1 MVFGGKD
8 EDIKMIYQ
16 LKFKK
21 EDGAKIF
28 FISDLHIGHA
38 KLLESRGFS
47 TIEDHNNTIISN
59 WNSVVDNDSTVFML
73 GDMVLGAGDKSFET
87 YYNLLNILNYKRL
100 YICSGNHHAALKKLW
115 EMAKL
120 NNEPIDDFYRKS
132 LYLED
137 KNKKV
142 YFIPNYYEIFI
153 GVTPVILSHYPI
165 ISFNGQRA
173 GAIFLHGHSHNS
185 LHKTEWLENN
195 YYKGK
200 VMDVG
205 YEGIKK
211 PISFNEIKEIMDKK
225 EIVTF
230 DHH

>member
-1 MVFGGKD
+1 
-8 EDIKMIYQ
+8 MIYQ

-28 FISDLHIGHA
+28 FFSDPHINHA

-47 TIEDHNNTIISN
+47 TIEEHDKTIIDN
-59 WNSVVDNDSTVFML
+59 WNSVVDNESTVFML
-73 GDMVLGAGDKSFET
+73 GDFVLGAGEKSFDV
-87 YYNLLNILNYKRL
+87 YYNLLKVLNYRRL
-100 YICSGNHHAALKKLW
+100 YICAGNHHAALKKLW

-120 NNEPIDDFYRKS
+120 NGEPIDDYYRKS

-142 YFIPNYYEIFI
+142 YFIPNYYEIFV
-153 GVTPVILSHYPI
+153 GSVPVVLCHYPI

-173 GAIFLHGHSHNS
+173 GTILCHGHCHSS
-185 LHKTEWLENN
+185 LHKNEWLENN
-195 YYKGK
+195 FYKGR
-200 VMDVG
+200 VIDVG
-205 YEGIKK
+205 YEEIKK
-211 PISFNEIKEIMDKK
+211 PISFNELQEIMDKR